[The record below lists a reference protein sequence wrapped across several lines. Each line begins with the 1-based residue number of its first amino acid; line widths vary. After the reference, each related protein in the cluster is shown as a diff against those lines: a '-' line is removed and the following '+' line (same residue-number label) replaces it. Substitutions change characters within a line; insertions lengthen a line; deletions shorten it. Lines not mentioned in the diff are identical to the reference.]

1 MESNFLLNDFDI
13 VLNKQKNNRVI
24 NEEEIKNENLKDNI
38 IKICYNKK
46 WLILLGLS
54 ILLIFMYIYYY
65 NISITIPSINLNNF
79 KFHKTV
85 NTNKTCDDITD
96 FDDSNIKWDIETEIM
111 NYIKLQDEYI
121 ASKNT

>member
-24 NEEEIKNENLKDNI
+24 NEEEKKNENSKDNI
-38 IKICYNKK
+38 IKICYDKK
-46 WLILLGLS
+46 WLILLGLLM
-54 ILLIFMYIYYY
+54 LLTIMYIYYY
-65 NISITIPSINLNNF
+65 NISITIPSVNLNNF
-79 KFHKTV
+79 KFN
-85 NTNKTCDDITD
+85 NTPNKTCDDITD

>member
-1 MESNFLLNDFDI
+1 MESNLLFNDFDI
-13 VLNKQKNNRVI
+13 VLNKQKNNTVI

-46 WLILLGLS
+46 WLILLGLL
-54 ILLIFMYIYYY
+54 ILLIIMYIYYY
-65 NISITIPSINLNNF
+65 NISITIPSVNLNNF
-79 KFHKTV
+79 RFNKAAA
-85 NTNKTCDDITD
+85 NKTCDDITD

-121 ASKNT
+121 ASKKT